1 MPCKT
6 GKIINCGALGITM
19 KIVVG
24 ISGAS
29 GAVIGIKLL
38 EALRNEQTVLIVS
51 QNAKKIIERETA
63 WKYEQVTNMAK
74 ETYENTE
81 MDAEIAS
88 GTSRF
93 DTMIIA
99 PCSTTTLAKIACGIG
114 DNLLTRTASVA
125 LKERKKLIIVPRE
138 TPVSTPTL
146 KRMYEL
152 SLYGAVIMPPVPA
165 FYLAPENID
174 DVVNYIVG
182 KILDHIGI
190 RHNLYEPYRR

>member
-1 MPCKT
+1 
-6 GKIINCGALGITM
+6 M